1 MQNQS
6 KPRIRVLTMEEL
18 RALHAAAETDQER
31 DLVRL
36 MCECGPRVK
45 EIANMT
51 PEDVVDD
58 QVLFTGKT
66 GPRWVAI
73 SAELAES
80 LRVHAQGDVLWSDS
94 QGKPLTVSCLTY
106 RIRRLMQR
114 AGITGPRCGPAML
127 RHTFAT
133 EWIRRGGSVTHLSNI
148 MGHRSLDTTLGFMS
162 AHEPFTGLADDVIC

>member
-51 PEDVVDD
+51 PEDVVDTPLHVFLSREWRRGRLCAHFCD
-58 QVLFTGKT
+58 HCGGWSSGEHGWLTARSAGSW
-66 GPRWVAI
+66 PRADRRWIGGVSHHASALGRQQDAGVA
-73 SAELAES
+73 
-80 LRVHAQGDVLWSDS
+80 R
-94 QGKPLTVSCLTY
+94 
-106 RIRRLMQR
+106 R
-114 AGITGPRCGPAML
+114 AGRA
-127 RHTFAT
+127 
-133 EWIRRGGSVTHLSNI
+133 
-148 MGHRSLDTTLGFMS
+148 
-162 AHEPFTGLADDVIC
+162 